1 MDVNHTFSKWLILG
15 FLRSPDVMEEAFSK
29 LSFKDFKESENPLRV
44 AYLIGSKWFKQSK
57 SAVPYDVVVS
67 EFEHSI
73 LRNNLISEADAVAF
87 GEHLQWAYSLASE
100 IKDVKDYIL
109 DELKKLLITR
119 KILPVIEQL
128 PKSDD
133 LLEGIGRLNQ
143 EVAKSSICKT
153 GAVDPFAKDDPMLVD
168 NKRKP
173 WGVDFVDVVTSGG
186 SSPGET
192 TLLLAPS
199 GGGKTLTNVQM
210 ATTAALNGEDAMI
223 ISYEQSIVP
232 GITNRIYSY
241 ALGIPIAS
249 LNDMNVSKFKD
260 NRAMVQK
267 WSDIKSRLKGK
278 LHLFD
283 MLEAARN
290 NKGGGGG
297 PSEIAKMIKQVLDRG
312 ANLRYVGIDWL
323 GPMVNNYMAARNIN
337 QNDITKVMNDCAD
350 QIRKIG
356 TDYGVNIFIYHQLGT
371 QAAQAGARRKPEATD
386 AFQCRTLHHY
396 MDTVICIGNR
406 DPESNLAWITA
417 PKVRNGQPFMDMTIQ
432 MEGALSRWK
441 YVDKANVNTES
452 MKVYDQD
459 SISEAGS
466 STLFDKRPRRVVS
479 AAEFSSA
486 VRENLG

>member
-1 MDVNHTFSKWLILG
+1 
-15 FLRSPDVMEEAFSK
+15 
-29 LSFKDFKESENPLRV
+29 
-44 AYLIGSKWFKQSK
+44 
-57 SAVPYDVVVS
+57 
-67 EFEHSI
+67 
-73 LRNNLISEADAVAF
+73 
-87 GEHLQWAYSLASE
+87 
-100 IKDVKDYIL
+100 
-109 DELKKLLITR
+109 
-119 KILPVIEQL
+119 
-128 PKSDD
+128 
-133 LLEGIGRLNQ
+133 
-143 EVAKSSICKT
+143 
-153 GAVDPFAKDDPMLVD
+153 
-168 NKRKP
+168 
-173 WGVDFVDVVTSGG
+173 
-186 SSPGET
+186 
-192 TLLLAPS
+192 
-199 GGGKTLTNVQM
+199 
-210 ATTAALNGEDAMI
+210 LNGEDAMI

-260 NRAMVQK
+260 NRAMMQK

-297 PSEIAKMIKQVLDRG
+297 PSEIAKMIKQVLDKG

-323 GPMVNNYMAARNIN
+323 GPMVNNYMATRNIN